1 MKDNV
6 IIRKKLTASEGKYL
20 TDGEIYA
27 KDVYPAS
34 SADES
39 IWREITET
47 EYQSLMA
54 ERVDCEV

>member
-6 IIRKKLTASEGKYL
+6 TIRKKLTASEGKYL

-34 SADES
+34 NADES

-47 EYQSLMA
+47 EYQSLMS
-54 ERVDCEV
+54 EVDCGV

>member
-1 MKDNV
+1 MKDNM
-6 IIRKKLTASEGKYL
+6 IIRKKLTASKGKYL

-39 IWREITET
+39 VWREITEN
-47 EYQSLMA
+47 EYQSLMS
-54 ERVDCEV
+54 ERVDREV

>member
-34 SADES
+34 NADES
-39 IWREITET
+39 IWREITEA
-47 EYQSLMA
+47 EYQSLMS
-54 ERVDCEV
+54 EVDYEV